1 MQNIHAEFY
10 PADVPAGIDSEALR
24 EYLEEGLLSPALE
37 TIVMDGDAQVSSG
50 QEIVAATEIVRP
62 RQIIR
67 RSIPEVDTSPSVP
80 LAVQQFHRQAQEV
93 ATDERADAALRPWLV
108 DTAGATY
115 ELRAL
120 LPETPGGICVLFFYG
135 GAADSRSQNAL
146 RLLSLYARALSDGTK
161 IAGVCADSSRSIE
174 EFRVRLDLPFPSF
187 SDLGLDASRFYVGL
201 RSNERGRSM
210 PRLGLVALDADGRV
224 LARMAADAVADGG
237 AADRALHSL
246 AASTGRVGGPAM
258 AALSLVNARWL
269 SRGGGEVIS
278 AFLETLGVDCG
289 AIERSAFDALDL
301 APLRAPLGGELNRR
315 DRRVVLVLSADAPPA
330 KALIAML
337 LILGHATAYAARPR
351 DADVLGEELI
361 LWRIEAGRAPIV
373 LVADGTHYEHARV
386 IITHVTSPDMRDLA
400 NVVAEAAERGRSPPR
415 ASLQP

>member
-1 MQNIHAEFY
+1 
-10 PADVPAGIDSEALR
+10 
-24 EYLEEGLLSPALE
+24 
-37 TIVMDGDAQVSSG
+37 
-50 QEIVAATEIVRP
+50 
-62 RQIIR
+62 
-67 RSIPEVDTSPSVP
+67 

-237 AADRALHSL
+237 AADRVLHSL
-246 AASTGRVGGPAM
+246 AASTERVGGAAM
-258 AALSLVNARWL
+258 AALSLVNACQL
-269 SRGGGEVIS
+269 SRGGGMGVS
-278 AFLETLGVDCG
+278 AFLEALGVDCR
-289 AIERSAFDALDL
+289 AVERSAFDAIGL
-301 APLRAPLGGELNRR
+301 APLRSPLRGGLNLRE
-315 DRRVVLVLSADAPPA
+315 RRVVLVLSSDVALA

-386 IITHVTSPDMRDLA
+386 IVTHVTSPDMRDLA